1 MQNLNLGVYTKFSK
15 DPLYIMDGTIIG
27 TIIAIVLPIYIIGLL
42 VMALFQW
49 IGGKF
54 IAKLANANYGSALLI
69 SLFSSLITSIIL
81 FILYKIGLLG
91 NIVVYIVLIILLSI
105 ASLSYITKLYWK
117 CKDFVV
123 ALKASSIN
131 IILTI
136 IFWILL
142 LSILSKY
149 M

>member
-1 MQNLNLGVYTKFSK
+1 
-15 DPLYIMDGTIIG
+15 MDGTIIG

-42 VMALFQW
+42 IMALFQW

-54 IAKLANANYGSALLI
+54 IAKLDKANYGSALLI

-81 FILYKIGLLG
+81 FILAKMGLIG
-91 NIVVYIVLIILLSI
+91 NIVVSTVLIILLSI
-105 ASLSYITKLYWK
+105 AILSFITKLYWK
-117 CKDFVV
+117 CSDFIV

-136 IFWILL
+136 IFWIII